1 MPKLT
6 KENISIGVLIILH
19 TIGVI
24 GLSSPWQEYFLVLT
38 PINLVVS
45 GYFVLR
51 HGSKKW
57 AGLYVLIGILTY
69 LVEALGIHTGFP
81 FGDYMY
87 GRSLGPQLFNVP
99 LLIGL
104 LWLLLLMGASF
115 FVAKITQN
123 RWIHSA
129 IVATVMT
136 LLDVA
141 IEPVAIALDFWSWFG
156 VHVPLSNY
164 AGWFATALLLSLISK
179 TDSTF
184 GNNKVAGM
192 FFIIQTVFFLC
203 LNLTL

>member
-6 KENISIGVLIILH
+6 KENISIGVLVILH

-24 GLSSPWQEYFLVLT
+24 GLSSSWQEYFLVLT

-51 HGSKKW
+51 HGAKKW
-57 AGLYVLIGILTY
+57 AGLYVLIAVLTY

-81 FGDYMY
+81 FGEYSY
-87 GRSLGPQLFNVP
+87 GRGLGPQLFNVP
-99 LLIGL
+99 ILIGL

-115 FVAKITQN
+115 FISKITRN
-123 RWIHSA
+123 ILLHSL
-129 IVATVMT
+129 IVAAIMT
-136 LLDVA
+136 ALDVA
-141 IEPVAIALDFWSWFG
+141 IEPVAIALDFWSWFS
-156 VHVPLSNY
+156 VHVPWNNY
-164 AGWFATALLLSLISK
+164 AGWFATALLLSFISK
-179 TDSTF
+179 TDSSF
-184 GNNKVAGM
+184 GNNKVAGV